1 MPTITTVLAQ
11 QLRSRANRKI
21 RDAVGL
27 TSEPPAACNDP
38 EQAYQPIDGVARL
51 VHGDLPSMSIGGI
64 GALFFEMLHPYS
76 MAGVAQHSRYREDTL
91 GRVLQT
97 ANFIGAT
104 TYGSRASALAAIER
118 VKAIHVA
125 VNGIADDGVA
135 YRASDPHLLSWVHDA
150 GTKVFLESYRQFG
163 PCRLTD
169 EQADRYVLEM
179 TAVARDLGVTAPPK
193 TRRELDAQLANF
205 RPELRLSADGV
216 EARDFL
222 IAGVGGGVLQRLV
235 YRLLVQSAFSL
246 LPGWALELLGVAHR
260 PRWRRWVVQP
270 TARLLNAALRQA
282 VPPTRPATAS
292 A

>member
-1 MPTITTVLAQ
+1 MPTLTSALSQ
-11 QLRSRANRKI
+11 RLRARANAKI
-21 RDAVGL
+21 RAAVGL
-27 TSEPPAACNDP
+27 TSEPPQACLDP
-38 EQAYQPIDGVARL
+38 DQAYQAVNSVARL
-51 VHGDLPSMSIGGI
+51 VHGDLPSMLIGGI

-104 TYGSRASALAAIER
+104 TYGSQGSALAAIER
-118 VKAIHVA
+118 VKAIHLA

-150 GTKVFLESYRQFG
+150 GTKVFLESARHFG
-163 PCRLTD
+163 PRRLTN
-169 EQADRYVLEM
+169 EQADQYVNEM
-179 TAVARDLGVTAPPK
+179 TTVARDLGVTTPP
-193 TRRELDAQLANF
+193 TTVRELDQQLRAF

-222 IAGVGGGVLQRLV
+222 IAGVGGGTLQRAV

-246 LPGWALELLGVAHR
+246 LPSWAIELLGVAQP
-260 PRWRRWVVQP
+260 PRWRRWAVRP
-270 TARLLNAALRQA
+270 TARLLSAVLRLA
-282 VPPTRPATAS
+282 VPPTKPVTGQG
-292 A
+292 